1 VREID
6 KRTRGE
12 HRNADE
18 LRASASR
25 ALLTHPARLAGI
37 RAGRHNAGPRAE
49 NLREWHAMSV
59 AERAERWNNL
69 VSFTI
74 WLESRYD
81 LAADGRLPNCWHAHP
96 GIIEE
101 IWALMIWRHNLYQ
114 DTADPASAAAMAG
127 SASSWHQQLVAFTHR
142 VRDFHAPACRARHQD
157 APDHAR
163 PDPAKHREWKAA
175 DPAIGI
181 PAAQLA
187 RVSDL
192 EAARTMSREVMTAL
206 LEAGHAKRPIAE
218 LPEFARIGEHW
229 WTLGP
234 TSWVRVDE
242 PGLVERI
249 NLFHAR
255 SGPTPDSSDPAGKVH
270 DTQTLDTAPRFGALR

>member
-1 VREID
+1 MREID
-6 KRTRGE
+6 RRTRGE

-18 LRASASR
+18 LRANASR
-25 ALLTHPARLAGI
+25 ALRTHPARLAGI
-37 RAGRHNAGPRAE
+37 RTGKRNTGPRVE
-49 NLREWHAMSV
+49 NLREWHAMSA
-59 AERAERWNNL
+59 AERAASWNDL

-81 LAADGRLPNCWHAHP
+81 LAADGRLPSCWPAHS

-101 IWALMIWRHNLYQ
+101 IWALMIWRRNLYQ
-114 DTADPASAAAMAG
+114 DTADAASAAAMAG

-163 PDPAKHREWKAA
+163 PDLARHRDWKTA

-187 RVSDL
+187 HVADL
-192 EAARTMSREVMTAL
+192 EAARTMSRGAMAAL
-206 LEAGHAKRPIAE
+206 LEAGRAERPIAE

-229 WTLGP
+229 WTCGP

-242 PGLVERI
+242 PGLLERI
-249 NLFHAR
+249 NRFHAR
-255 SGPTPDSSDPAGKVH
+255 GGPVPGGAHAGSETPD
-270 DTQTLDTAPRFGALR
+270 TQAVAAAPRFGAS